1 MEPCPAFCK
10 ERPPLVPPPL
20 PSFEGGP
27 SPFSLLLALVETRPR
42 FFGAMAKMRAL
53 PTTRSWAGSK
63 ADRSPTK
70 HP

>member
-27 SPFSLLLALVETRPR
+27 SPFSLLLALAETRPR
-42 FFGAMAKMRAL
+42 FLGAMANKIEMRAL
-53 PTTRSWAGSK
+53 PTTRS
-63 ADRSPTK
+63 
-70 HP
+70 